1 MCYVGKKQDKVW
13 VPWKLKIWWGQFG
26 EGGSMKGLLGFGEE
40 LDFILTAIGRQLS
53 GVTQQCELPDF

>member
-1 MCYVGKKQDKVW
+1 
-13 VPWKLKIWWGQFG
+13 
-26 EGGSMKGLLGFGEE
+26 MKGLLGFGEE